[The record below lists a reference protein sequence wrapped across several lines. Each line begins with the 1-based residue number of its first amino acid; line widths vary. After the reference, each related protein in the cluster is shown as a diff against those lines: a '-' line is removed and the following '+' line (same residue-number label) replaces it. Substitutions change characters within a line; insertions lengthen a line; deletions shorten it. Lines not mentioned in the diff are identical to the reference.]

1 MKGSTLDDISENLLM
16 FFPLFHKKL
25 MKGGHGKP
33 GRRESYLECPIL
45 GILSARG
52 PLPISE
58 VGRRLH
64 ISKPNMT
71 SITNKLIFDGKIR
84 RIPDRQDRRVI
95 RIAVTEDGKDYLKEH
110 RKTVKENIKR
120 NIKGLNDR
128 DLITLCESLDNIRII
143 VSKISDEE

>member
-1 MKGSTLDDISENLLM
+1 MKDSIVDDISDNLVM

-58 VGRRLH
+58 VGRRLR

-71 SITNKLIFDGKIR
+71 SLTNKLILEGKIR
-84 RIPDRQDRRVI
+84 RIPDKTDH
-95 RIAVTEDGKDYLKEH
+95 RIVNIAATEDGKEYLKLH
-110 RKTVKENIKR
+110 KKTIKENIKR
-120 NIKGLNDR
+120 NVSALDES
-128 DLITLCESLDNIRII
+128 DLRMLCESLDNMRII
-143 VSKISDEE
+143 VSKLSDEE